1 MSYRVIIFDL
11 DDTVLDFKAGEK
23 KGLAT
28 VFKHFNT
35 AMLDYDAW
43 VATYIEINAH
53 VWQAIEKGA
62 ESQPLLNQRFSET
75 FAAFGQSIDG
85 VAAEALYRQ
94 VLNVNDAV
102 IAGAAEVLEALYQKS
117 YQLVVGTNGKTVTQY
132 QRLKLTG
139 FYRYFEHII
148 ISEEI
153 GHAKPSQAFFE
164 HIVALYPEQTKD
176 AFLMVGD
183 TLSTDILG
191 AHQADIASVWLNQSG
206 KQALGKAYQPTYTI
220 SNISDLMS
228 VLTI

>member
-1 MSYRVIIFDL
+1 MND
-11 DDTVLDFKAGEK
+11 
-23 KGLAT
+23 
-28 VFKHFNT
+28 
-35 AMLDYDAW
+35 
-43 VATYIEINAH
+43 
-53 VWQAIEKGA
+53 
-62 ESQPLLNQRFSET
+62 
-75 FAAFGQSIDG
+75 
-85 VAAEALYRQ
+85 
-94 VLNVNDAV
+94 NDAV
-102 IAGAAEVLEALYQKS
+102 IAGAAEVLEALYQKG
-117 YQLVVGTNGKTVTQY
+117 YQLVVGTNGKTATQY

-139 FYRYFEHII
+139 FHRYFEHII

-191 AHQADIASVWLNQSG
+191 AHQVDIASVWLNQSG
-206 KQALGKAYQPTYTI
+206 QQALGKAYQPTYTI